1 MGQQCCRV
9 ERESLEIDEE
19 DVSWLVALA
28 ATRILGAELFPD
40 STVHPWSPAGT
51 AQAQLWDSGCDVT
64 PLSVSGWGQGAV
76 LHL

>member
-28 ATRILGAELFPD
+28 ATRILGAELFSD

-51 AQAQLWDSGCDVT
+51 AQAQL
-64 PLSVSGWGQGAV
+64 
-76 LHL
+76 